1 MTVRRVSIVV
11 TCDVCNEPIEEETEG
26 ESAVR
31 FTARGV
37 EREMDICDDDL
48 YGTFLQ
54 EARPVTN
61 RRKRKKPKEDEF
73 PCDACDKTFGT
84 QKGLSRHKTMTHG

>member
-1 MTVRRVSIVV
+1 MRRVSIVV
-11 TCDVCNEPIEEETEG
+11 TCDVCNESIHEETEG
-26 ESAVR
+26 DSTVL

-54 EARPVTN
+54 EARSVTN
-61 RRKRKKPKEDEF
+61 RKKRKKAKDGEF
-73 PCDACDKTFGT
+73 PCDQCRKTFGT
-84 QKGLSRHKTMTHG
+84 QRGLSHHQTRMHGE